1 MDNMKIKL
9 LMKDNKVEQIECKG
23 KVIYG
28 KPEEDYATTILRAQK
43 EFEKENI
50 PFGDYWRNK
59 SVAVEKVNTEV
70 NDMTKPEVK
79 KVEKVTEA
87 PNKLKDVFK
96 RNKKKIL
103 AGLLTLTLIFGV
115 GCAVK
120 KYIDTKEPI
129 SVEKNVDSEYT
140 DNEQLNKILNEIA
153 KCEDG
158 EAIVDRILM
167 YDDFQKQ
174 YNENMLK
181 HKDANGNTIYLKAEE
196 IAAVDAIANSTN
208 IDVPLTIDKD
218 LVICNFLEAGKAST
232 DAMYI
237 SNNKSGFS
245 NFIVDENVKTEYV
258 EIENSVQSALNK
270 DSNAN
275 ANCRNAFA
283 KLYTTP
289 ETYPEATSLSAY
301 DGNLQIAG
309 LKGAI
314 DGNTITKYQDRTKTD
329 NAILNYSLNYIS
341 AKENSDSEV
350 YKLALQAYDIMN
362 EENIKV
368 DLKSRELFDASKT
381 AEAMAKE
388 SNLLNNSSSTSKIT
402 KKQTTTKKESITKE
416 EAVNKFGQ
424 DAVEKAEEDAKDNT
438 YVDTDGDGKVDTSVS
453 DSEEISN
460 QEEQKLQE
468 KAKGWEAG
476 WAAGRK
482 DGLANVASNPS
493 CTGSAAYQEGY
504 KEGYQAGYANGQKQY
519 QAGLEKDQVID
530 EQVTYNTETNTETAS
545 KKVIEIQSNGITYTS
560 EIETKEEP
568 KSLVRGIVK

>member
-50 PFGDYWRNK
+50 PFGDCWRNK

-87 PNKLKDVFK
+87 PNKLKNIWQK
-96 RNKKKIL
+96 HKKQIL
-103 AGLLTLTLIFGV
+103 AAALAITLAFGV
-115 GCAVK
+115 GCAAK
-120 KYIDTKEPI
+120 NLNKEATTIEQTID
-129 SVEKNVDSEYT
+129 NQYT
-140 DNEQLNKILNEIA
+140 DNEELNKILSEIA
-153 KCEDG
+153 KHEDG

-245 NFIVDENVKTEYV
+245 NFIVDENVKAEYV
-258 EIENSVQSALNK
+258 EIENSVQSVLNK
-270 DSNAN
+270 DNNAN
-275 ANCRNAFA
+275 ANCRKAFA

-519 QAGLEKDQVID
+519 QAGLEADQVID

-568 KSLVRGIVK
+568 KTLVRGIVK